1 MNMLN
6 PCVTGSTK
14 VWTVDGF
21 KSIQE
26 LAEANEDVNVYCLD
40 VDGNIRISKMFHPRI
55 TGYNIALFRIILSDD
70 SEFCVSPNH
79 MFLTRDGYVSADEL
93 NESHE
98 LVVIKNDVYL
108 PDDILPQDLRFIEFM
123 PTKKGT
129 VIKRCEVTGE
139 EFECVWDEREI
150 CTKNGYEADL
160 YGIRSNL
167 NIDSENFG
175 FKAVKSVEYLEE
187 RENVYNGTV
196 AVYHNYFTI
205 DDRTNTIVNQLNCG
219 E

>member
-21 KSIQE
+21 KSMQE

-55 TGYNIALFRIILSDD
+55 TGYNIELFRIILSDD

-79 MFLTRDGYVSADEL
+79 MFLTRNGYISADEL

-98 LVVIKNDVYL
+98 VIAIKSGVRL
-108 PDDILPQDLRFIEFM
+108 PSDILQQDRRFTDFT

-129 VIKRCEVTGE
+129 VIKRCEVTDE
-139 EFECVWDEREI
+139 EFECVWDEREV
-150 CTKNGYEADL
+150 CTKNGYESDL
-160 YGIRSNL
+160 YGIKSRPNTNSKNY
-167 NIDSENFG
+167 EY
-175 FKAVKSVEYLEE
+175 KRVKSVEYLEE

-196 AVYHNYFTI
+196 AVYHNYFTT